1 MGTKKNSRLL
11 QIVLAFIATLL
22 LLQPVSVFAIP
33 QDPNQGGPNANSW
46 TLAER
51 AKQWALAQAFARC
64 ISKSD
69 PGGALDKVT
78 TSELQAGNWFA
89 GFGSNTIYTAP
100 SFLSSG
106 SHNESD
112 YSSRGVGNPNGVMDC
127 NNIAKEVSS
136 SFIGDGKFSDMEDIF
151 CTIYNEPK
159 RADDSACR
167 KSNGGQGDYQATSV
181 SANTV
186 LSRISEKVWGTTI
199 SLDDAGRY
207 IIYRAA
213 FNEFCKPTQTDT
225 PAPEYKYVVK
235 EYDTTA
241 NKIIDTSYAGSR
253 KNTDFT
259 GTYVYATYAKTVG
272 TSDPPGAKESCKSMA
287 ESLDKYASAYG
298 LWAVTHPQE
307 AQDAQS
313 YTDKNNNNTT
323 KSTCAVDGIGWI
335 VCPVM
340 NFVAKANDM
349 AYGFLS
355 DNFLKIDIE
364 LLKDNDTKTA
374 WQSFRDIANVAFI
387 LAFLIIIYSQMTGA
401 GVTNYGIKKLLPKLI
416 IAAVLVN
423 VSYIVCQLAVD
434 ISNIVGNSIVKLFD
448 SVSTAAKG
456 ADTGGAG
463 YGLWEDAVTLL
474 LAASVSVGLI
484 AAVVVAP
491 SSLLAFAVVLMIL
504 LARKALVI
512 LLIVISPLAFVAY
525 LLPNT
530 EQWFKKWWKM
540 FSGMLFVYPMIGVI
554 FGASSMAG
562 KIINNAASSQTG
574 DDSWLLQLV
583 GLGVTAIPLFVVPGL
598 LKSAMSAAGAIGAKL
613 SNLSDKTNS
622 FAKNRAMKG
631 RLGEAKAAFDTRRQ
645 NRRVKRRAGEGRFG
659 RINRAIDSSRF
670 GKYIGG
676 DKGAAAAASA
686 IAERNE
692 KEISNQSGVLTDY
705 VSRMDDPTATAH
717 LVSTYNKAVESGD
730 TIAARAAARTLV
742 SRGGGGVAAL
752 REATSK
758 LHDDGKLGAD
768 SKIDVGDLRHEIKK
782 HGDGVKG
789 KDKRLMDWAEGK
801 TADVKTTK
809 YTDTSDT
816 IIATQNVDAITA
828 GIDSGEISDETAY
841 RLLNSNVSDLIKS
854 DAVRAALKAH
864 SATYTP
870 PTP

>member
-1 MGTKKNSRLL
+1 MARFRVFAPVFMQFGVKAFIGILFVCLLANPVLAITEPSWWQNEYVVLNGKNTLSQKQIDWCFSNLNNKQDSEIAPLNTGVMTQIINDCTNPELKGPCSIEYLDKNDPSKGTKLVCDKTRTSKLDPLDSAILVAKINEAVPLVQLL
-11 QIVLAFIATLL
+11 CGEAQTDSQ
-22 LLQPVSVFAIP
+22 LQARAQCAKAVRTAYYSPRCYYHNGRDYI
-33 QDPNQGGPNANSW
+33 DGP
-46 TLAER
+46 
-51 AKQWALAQAFARC
+51 
-64 ISKSD
+64 
-69 PGGALDKVT
+69 T
-78 TSELQAGNWFA
+78 TSEFAAQCINQALSGKNIPGLQKATVAEMIKAISEGRAKSQEAIDAAAKDKVNK
-89 GFGSNTIYTAP
+89 GSCEK
-100 SFLSSG
+100 SG
-106 SHNESD
+106 
-112 YSSRGVGNPNGVMDC
+112 GTW
-127 NNIAKEVSS
+127 K
-136 SFIGDGKFSDMEDIF
+136 
-151 CTIYNEPK
+151 
-159 RADDSACR
+159 
-167 KSNGGQGDYQATSV
+167 NGGC
-181 SANTV
+181 
-186 LSRISEKVWGTTI
+186 E
-199 SLDDAGRY
+199 
-207 IIYRAA
+207 
-213 FNEFCKPTQTDT
+213 E
-225 PAPEYKYVVK
+225 
-235 EYDTTA
+235 
-241 NKIIDTSYAGSR
+241 
-253 KNTDFT
+253 
-259 GTYVYATYAKTVG
+259 
-272 TSDPPGAKESCKSMA
+272 
-287 ESLDKYASAYG
+287 
-298 LWAVTHPQE
+298 
-307 AQDAQS
+307 
-313 YTDKNNNNTT
+313 T
-323 KSTCAVDGIGWI
+323 KSSCNIDGIGWI

-340 NFVAKANDM
+340 TFIAKANDM

-540 FSGMLFVYPMIGVI
+540 FSGMLFVYPMIGVV

-598 LKSAMSAAGAIGAKL
+598 LKGAMSAAGAIGAKL

-692 KEISNQSGVLTDY
+692 KEISNQSGVLTDH

-828 GIDSGEISDETAY
+828 GIASGEISDETAY